1 MDSKKLEILVTA
13 ADLGSF
19 AKAAEVAAQA
29 AKDAADGTK
38 IPETFKDYLQKYVYG
53 CKDQDDLLNVLG
65 GARLMN
71 LKNEP
76 HLGYSTR
83 H

>member
-1 MDSKKLEILVTA
+1 MRHQD
-13 ADLGSF
+13 
-19 AKAAEVAAQA
+19 
-29 AKDAADGTK
+29 
-38 IPETFKDYLQKYVYG
+38 PETFKDYLQVYVYG
-53 CKDQDDLLNVLG
+53 CKDQDDLVYRIMG

-71 LKNEP
+71 LNENEP